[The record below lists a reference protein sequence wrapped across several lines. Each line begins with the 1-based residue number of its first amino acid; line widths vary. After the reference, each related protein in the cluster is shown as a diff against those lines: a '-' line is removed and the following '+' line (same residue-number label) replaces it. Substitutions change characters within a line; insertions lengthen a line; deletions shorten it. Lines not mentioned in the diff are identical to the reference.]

1 MIPISTENKI
11 IVHARNDTPFCTLNV
26 VIPQFATVYLPI
38 LQGIITE
45 KEFNDSLQIINKA
58 SNRAKLQVR
67 IYQFFNALV
76 IALGIFCL
84 IQAFY
89 TMVNKTFQNSLPAV
103 FIVLI
108 ACIILA
114 IIFRLVITFQTHRN
128 LKITVDRESL
138 KYYTKKVTW
147 TLKHESYAF
156 WIEIDIIETPKVEQV
171 HELPR
176 SHSATAVTYK
186 NVNY

>member
-1 MIPISTENKI
+1 MIPVSTENKI
-11 IVHARNDTPFCTLNV
+11 IINARNETPFCTLNV
-26 VIPQFATVYLPI
+26 IIPQFATVYLPI
-38 LQGIITE
+38 LQGVITE
-45 KEFNDSLQIINKA
+45 KEFNESLQIINKA
-58 SNRAKLQVR
+58 SKRAMLRVR
-67 IYQFFNALV
+67 IYQFFNAIL

-114 IIFRLVITFQTHRN
+114 IFLRLIITFQTHRN

-171 HELPR
+171 PELPR

-186 NVNY
+186 SNSY

>member
-1 MIPISTENKI
+1 MIPLSTENKI
-11 IVHARNDTPFCTLNV
+11 IINARNNTPFCTLNV
-26 VIPQFATVYLPI
+26 LIPQFATVYLPI
-38 LQGIITE
+38 LQGIVTE

-58 SNRAKLQVR
+58 SNRGMLQVR
-67 IYQFFNALV
+67 IYQIFNAFV

-114 IIFRLVITFQTHRN
+114 ILFRIAITFQTHRN

-176 SHSATAVTYK
+176 SQSATVVTYQTIK
-186 NVNY
+186 Y